1 MPHVIKVGRTE
12 GIKHLLHDNLGL
24 FHDLHLRHFD
34 NLGLLHDL
42 HLWLLHNLHL
52 WLLHHLGLL

>member
-42 HLWLLHNLHL
+42 HLWLLH
-52 WLLHHLGLL
+52 HLGLL